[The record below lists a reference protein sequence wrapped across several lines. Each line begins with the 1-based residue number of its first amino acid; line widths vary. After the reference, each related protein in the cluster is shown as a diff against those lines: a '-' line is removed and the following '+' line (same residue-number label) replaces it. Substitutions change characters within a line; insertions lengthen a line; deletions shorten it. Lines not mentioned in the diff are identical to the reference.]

1 VAQEQAVR
9 APPTTNPSEKEDDME
24 AMNPDT
30 PAQPPMAGQE
40 TPPDAGQ
47 GSYTICIKV
56 EGGQLSVGVD
66 KAAAAPMGDGMEA
79 MAETSQYAP
88 AGSIKE
94 ALTMALDIYR
104 NDGGMPD
111 DAVGDAE
118 FNAGLSN
125 REPV

>member
-1 VAQEQAVR
+1 M
-9 APPTTNPSEKEDDME
+9 D

-40 TPPDAGQ
+40 TPPEAGM

-66 KAAAAPMGDGMEA
+66 KAAAAPMGDGMEG
-79 MAETSQYAP
+79 MAETAKYAA

-94 ALTMALDIYR
+94 ALTMALEIYR
-104 NDGGMPD
+104 NDGAMPD
-111 DAVGDAE
+111 EAVGDAE
-118 FNAGLSN
+118 FNSGFSR
-125 REPV
+125 REPM